1 MNDCVLKEKSSETK
15 RKNWAAEKND
25 DNLLLSLILTQ
36 MNLFYIDV
44 ESSVTIFPILL
55 GFGACWHDVVDYG
68 S

>member
-1 MNDCVLKEKSSETK
+1 MEKLGS
-15 RKNWAAEKND
+15 RKNV
-25 DNLLLSLILTQ
+25 DNLLLNLILTQ

-68 S
+68 VTQYKGSKKG